1 MKTVRPK
8 PLVTPDPSLRL
19 TPEEDFVLSRIDG
32 QLSVGDLVA
41 LTGMDAPR
49 VEQIVTKLAKQGAV
63 ALEATDSSGYLPAET
78 GSNPVLG
85 GAPASKP
92 RVSPAQ
98 AADETASLADFAAVL
113 GMDPSAFAAAERPS
127 AVHESPVAEQR
138 VESRSNY
145 PPPAL
150 EPTSEVVPTA
160 EPISEPEST
169 EQLIELG
176 PEHEVHDPSAD
187 EDDSEREAEAADPDT
202 VTPEDERNYRKLYE
216 TRFHPLP
223 TDQRVHL
230 AQTSQGPDLYA
241 LCLDADPR
249 IIAAILENPTCGL
262 QHVRLIAFHHRTGTG
277 LEMISRR
284 AEWIRDILVERRLL
298 RNPQCGEQVLG
309 RIMSSKRLFQTYKI
323 AIDREIPE
331 LTRSRG
337 RGYIR
342 TKWQNAAPE
351 ERADLIIRTEA
362 RCLTVM
368 IGCNFD
374 AKTTGILCG
383 RQYNSVVFIQNLA
396 KFAATPPALLAHLV
410 KQPFVRKIAPLK
422 KLLMQHPNM
431 PGEVKRQM

>member
-8 PLVTPDPSLRL
+8 PLGAPDPSLRL

-32 QLSVGDLVA
+32 NLSVHDLVA
-41 LTGMDAPR
+41 LTGMEGAR
-49 VEQIVTKLAKQGAV
+49 VEQIVNKLARQGAV
-63 ALEATDSSGYLPAET
+63 ALEADSSGYLPADP
-78 GSNPVLG
+78 GSSPALG
-85 GAPASKP
+85 SKP
-92 RVSPAQ
+92 RLAE
-98 AADETASLADFAAVL
+98 ADETASLADFAAAL
-113 GMDPSAFAAAERPS
+113 GMDPSAFVAAEGPR
-127 AVHESPVAEQR
+127 AVREEPIAEHR

-145 PPPAL
+145 PPPAVDPASSAVL
-150 EPTSEVVPTA
+150 PAAEEAAEEPA
-160 EPISEPEST
+160 ST

-176 PEHEVHDPSAD
+176 PADEVHD
-187 EDDSEREAEAADPDT
+187 DDDDARAAAEAEPDT
-202 VTPEDERNYRKLYE
+202 VTPEDERNYRKIYE
-216 TRFHPLP
+216 TRFHRLP

-241 LCLDADPR
+241 LCLDADAR

-337 RGYIR
+337 RGYVR
-342 TKWQNAAPE
+342 TKWQNAAAE

-383 RQYNSVVFIQNLA
+383 RQYNSVIFIQNLA
-396 KFAATPPALLAHLV
+396 KFAATPPGLLAHLI
-410 KQPFVRKIAPLK
+410 KQPFVRKIAPLR
-422 KLLMQHPNM
+422 KLLLQHPNM